1 MLRIFMSV
9 LLFAFC
15 VPVFPQAKTDANVYG
30 HVINKET
37 REHLPFLSISIK
49 GTTIG
54 TSTDGTGHYYLKN
67 LPIGKAILLASGLG
81 FQSKEVA
88 IELLA
93 NTTLNIDFEL
103 IEDAVLLESVVVS
116 ANRNETNRREAPTIV
131 NIISP
136 KIFESTNS
144 VCLAQG
150 LNFQPGLRVE
160 TNCQNCGFQQVR
172 INGLDGPYSQVLI
185 DSRPVFSSLAG
196 VYGLEQIPANMI
208 DRVEVVRGG
217 GSALF
222 GSNAIAGTIN
232 IITREPVANSVVLSN
247 TTNLIG
253 SKALDLNTSINASII
268 SDNHRTGIMLFGSSR
283 QRGSFDYDGD
293 GFTEVT
299 QIRAKNIGFKAYYRL
314 SDYSKLT
321 IEYHNLGEYR
331 RGGNKLDLPPHEA
344 DIAEQLDYTVNAGGA
359 KYDWFSKDH
368 KQKLSIFASSQ
379 AIDRSS
385 YYGTQKNLLSYGT
398 TTDLSVVAGAQ
409 YSYSFENL
417 LFMPADV
424 TLGSE
429 ININNLDDKI
439 PGYNRFFTQDVQTNS
454 FFLQNEWKN
463 ENWSLLLGTR
473 LDKHN
478 MISNAIASPRVNIR
492 YNPTKNISLR
502 ASFSTGFRAPQ
513 AFDEDLHIG
522 IAGGEAVIIAL
533 DPNLETERSKSYS
546 ASIDLYHEFGK
557 TKTNLLIE
565 GFYTNLSNVFILQA
579 FGADTAG
586 NTLMQRTNG
595 VGAIVKGINI
605 EGKLVPSAKLQL
617 QFGATIQQSQ
627 YKEAIKWSDELPPQK
642 TMFRAPDQY
651 GYITASLQP
660 TKKLSASFSGTY
672 TGSILVQHYAG
683 YIPRDIEVTT
693 KSFFDLTIKL
703 MYDLSINNLTKLQLN
718 LGAQNLFNS
727 YQNDFDKGINRD
739 AAYIYGPALPRTLF
753 AGIKILL

>member
-703 MYDLSINNLTKLQLN
+703 MYDLAINNLTKVQLN

>member
-1 MLRIFMSV
+1 MLRILIAA
-9 LLFAFC
+9 LLLAFC
-15 VPVFPQAKTDANVYG
+15 LPVFPQAKTDANVYG

-37 REHLPFLSISIK
+37 REHLPFLSISLK

-81 FQSKEVA
+81 FQAKE
-88 IELLA
+88 IEIEILA

-116 ANRNETNRREAPTIV
+116 ANRNETNRKEAPTIV

-136 KIFESTNS
+136 KVFESTNS

-185 DSRPVFSSLAG
+185 DSRPIFSSLAG

-208 DRVEVVRGG
+208 DRVEIVRGG

-417 LFMPADV
+417 LFMPADL

-429 ININNLDDKI
+429 LNLNNLDDKI
-439 PGYNRFFTQDVQTNS
+439 PGYNRFFTQDVQTSS
-454 FFLQNEWKN
+454 FFFQNEWKN
-463 ENWSLLLGTR
+463 EDWSLLLGTR
-473 LDKHN
+473 IDKHN
-478 MISNAIASPRVNIR
+478 MVSNAIASPRLNIR

-522 IAGGEAVIIAL
+522 IAGGEAVIILL
-533 DPNLETERSKSYS
+533 DPDLETERSKSYS

-557 TKTNLLIE
+557 TKANLLIE

-579 FGADTAG
+579 FGTDTAG

-595 VGAIVKGINI
+595 LGAIVKGINI
-605 EGKLVPSAKLQL
+605 EGKLVPSPKLQL

-627 YKEAIKWSDELPPQK
+627 YKEAIKWSDELAPQK

-651 GYITASLQP
+651 GYLTASLQP
-660 TKKLSASFSGTY
+660 TKKLSLSFSGTY
-672 TGSILVQHYAG
+672 TGSMLVQHYAG

-703 MYDLSINNLTKLQLN
+703 MYDLAINNLTKLQLN

-739 AAYIYGPALPRTLF
+739 AAYIYGPALPRTVF
-753 AGIKILL
+753 AGIKIML